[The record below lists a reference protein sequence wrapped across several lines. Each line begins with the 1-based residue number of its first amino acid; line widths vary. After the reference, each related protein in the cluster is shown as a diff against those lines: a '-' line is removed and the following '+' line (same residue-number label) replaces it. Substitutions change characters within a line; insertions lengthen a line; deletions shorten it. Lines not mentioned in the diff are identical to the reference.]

1 MHFSMQFF
9 LSPDDWLD
17 GIRVNRFAPHEGN
30 LSPHTSQRDKRN
42 SIPTTNRISPFVLYA
57 MEYGIR
63 SASGTKRP
71 AEPGP
76 GPEVQPRQTSTSIKR
91 ITLRI
96 SRIPIRVTKEHLL
109 MILEGLA
116 PLRNPT
122 DEEIDQL
129 RNPTN
134 EAKRHRGSNIYSLSL
149 APSSSVC
156 DSEEYQV
163 ATVTF
168 KEIPTALA
176 GCVSNASTII
186 ASLGVDGEGE
196 EVEVDVDSHFRG
208 LTPLNHPSNPL
219 VEYVGSLPRIGTANL
234 ILCLALLLLLDLRDM
249 PLVRGGRAI
258 LGRCGYEI

>member
-1 MHFSMQFF
+1 MHFLMQFF
-9 LSPDDWLD
+9 LSSDDWLD

-30 LSPHTSQRDKRN
+30 LSLHTPQRDKRN
-42 SIPTTNRISPFVLYA
+42 SIPTTNRISPFVLYT
-57 MEYGIR
+57 MENEIR

-109 MILEGLA
+109 MVLEGLA

-122 DEEIDQL
+122 DEAID
-129 RNPTN
+129 P
-134 EAKRHRGSNIYSLSL
+134 KRHRGSNIYSLSL

-176 GCVSNASTII
+176 GCVSNANTII
-186 ASLGVDGEGE
+186 ASLGLDGEGE

-219 VEYVGSLPRIGTANL
+219 VEYVGSLPRIGTVNL
-234 ILCLALLLLLDLRDM
+234 ILCLALLLLPDLRDM
-249 PLVRGGRAI
+249 LLVRGSRAI